1 MNLRF
6 AIVAATL
13 LGTTSVFSAVTLSTP
28 EEIQVVAIN
37 DQDVNA
43 GLLRKNQTYKLDPG
57 INNISVRYNEFFQH
71 NDNSHDILKSGIVTV
86 KSSEL
91 KDGQS
96 YRLALINAPQNFDDA
111 KKYKDQPVIGL
122 YDVKNQLLV
131 QQAGAKENAK
141 PLLGNNIFTKS
152 IDLTSKATTPPNQP
166 AAVYTPA
173 AVVPQKAET
182 NTTQA
187 GVNTTGD
194 KELIQLWQKA
204 SKTERQKFMSW
215 LAEQA
220 N

>member
-6 AIVAATL
+6 AIVVATL
-13 LGTTSVFSAVTLSTP
+13 LGTTSVFSAVHLSTP
-28 EEIQVVAIN
+28 EEIQVVSSN
-37 DQDVNA
+37 DQEVNA
-43 GLLRKNQTYKLDPG
+43 GLLRKNQTYQLDSG
-57 INNISVRYNEFFQH
+57 INNISLRYTEFFQH

-91 KDGQS
+91 KEGEN

-122 YDVKNQLLV
+122 YDAKNQLLV

-141 PLLGNNIFTKS
+141 PLLGSNIFTKS
-152 IDLTSKATTPPNQP
+152 IDLTTKTVTPTNQP
-166 AAVYTPA
+166 AAVYTQA
-173 AVVPQKAET
+173 AVIPQKAKT
-182 NTTQA
+182 NTDQA
-187 GVNTTGD
+187 GVNPTVD

-215 LAEQA
+215 VADQA